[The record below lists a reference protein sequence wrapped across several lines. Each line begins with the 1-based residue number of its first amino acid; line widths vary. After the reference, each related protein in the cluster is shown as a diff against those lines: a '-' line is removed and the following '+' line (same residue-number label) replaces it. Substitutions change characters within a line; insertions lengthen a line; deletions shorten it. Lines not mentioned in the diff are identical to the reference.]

1 MSSREKILTAIRQN
15 KPVLQ
20 PLPRRIAFGERPADV
35 ISQFKTV
42 LQAIG
47 ATVLAIT
54 TYQEMRA
61 HMRETFPDFTNVAVT
76 VPELTD
82 LADFSLSV
90 ADPHELEHVNLA
102 ILPGRWGVAENGAI
116 WLSEAEM
123 GPHRVLPFVTQH
135 LALVVNEEN
144 VLASMHEAYERLQV
158 DETGFG
164 VFIAGPSKTA
174 DIEQSLVIGAHGA
187 RSLTVFLLIQPPSE
201 NEDVN
206 VAE

>member
-1 MSSREKILTAIRQN
+1 MSSREKILAAIRQN
-15 KPVLQ
+15 KPDSQ
-20 PLPRRIAFGERPADV
+20 PLPERIAFGERPADV
-35 ISQFKTV
+35 VLQFKTV

-47 ATVLAIT
+47 ATVVEAAGF
-54 TYQEMRA
+54 EEVRA
-61 HMRETFPDFTNVAVT
+61 HVRETFPGFTNVAVT
-76 VPELTD
+76 VTELTD

-90 ADPHELEHVNLA
+90 ADPHDLEHVNLA
-102 ILPGRWGVAENGAI
+102 ILPGGFGVAENGAV

-135 LALVVNEEN
+135 LAMVVSREN
-144 VLASMHEAYERLQV
+144 VLASMHEAYERLRV

-187 RSLTVFLLIQPPSE
+187 RSLVVYLLR
-201 NEDVN
+201 
-206 VAE
+206 